1 MKPAALL
8 TLLLCSATARH
19 VGYSELSCEGRC
31 GESYNPNDLCH
42 CNSKCSRYNNCCE
55 DYTLICGEPITDA
68 ETRSVSER
76 LYLKDVNKPTASE
89 LQINPQRLID
99 NSQTD
104 GQVDYSP
111 ERFYSYVNEEV
122 LFSRP
127 TYAAFISLLNNYQWM
142 TGEDEEFTPE
152 QIMEQDNF
160 LTAIMETPIMEELYS
175 FLHSKKKYK
184 TVEEFKEDLKKMWF
198 GLYSRAYGAQDSS
211 GFEHIFLGE
220 VKKGIVSGFHNW
232 IQFYLAEKRGE
243 LNYYSHNFNNP
254 MTGYPDILGMQFDWN
269 GFFKEVGSEFVG
281 SSPEFDFAIYT
292 LCFIA
297 KPDGVCRVRLGGTEV
312 EIQTYTWSKT
322 SYGNGKKYV
331 ASAYP
336 RSP

>member
-254 MTGYPDILGMQFDWN
+254 VRKNHRHHNNDDTGHFTGGVGGGGECLGPFN
-269 GFFKEVGSEFVG
+269 GGG
-281 SSPEFDFAIYT
+281 A
-292 LCFIA
+292 
-297 KPDGVCRVRLGGTEV
+297 RVREGGRESMNSGSLACEAPGRTFFFPAPSFKRV
-312 EIQTYTWSKT
+312 TH
-322 SYGNGKKYV
+322 KKRN
-331 ASAYP
+331 P
-336 RSP
+336 NSPQ